1 MRHLSNTRI
10 QYSIDRLIAKFQEL
24 SNHILDSKLVKGVV
38 DFGTTTLDVIDKATS
53 ALTPLGTFAL
63 GGGLFAGIKN
73 VGGLKMQSLI
83 VLNSQQQYV
92 FFRIL
97 KFSHCQ

>member
-38 DFGTTTLDVIDKATS
+38 DFGTTTLDVIDKITS
-53 ALTPLGTFAL
+53 ALGSLGTIGVIGSGIL
-63 GGGLFAGIKN
+63 GAQGHGLTN
-73 VGGLKMQSLI
+73 YVTQS
-83 VLNSQQQYV
+83 
-92 FFRIL
+92 
-97 KFSHCQ
+97 

>member
-38 DFGTTTLDVIDKATS
+38 DFGTTTLDVIDKITS
-53 ALTPLGTFAL
+53 ALGSLGTIGVI
-63 GGGLFAGIKN
+63 GGGIFGAKNAG
-73 VGGLKMQSLI
+73 
-83 VLNSQQQYV
+83 
-92 FFRIL
+92 
-97 KFSHCQ
+97 

>member
-38 DFGTTTLDVIDKATS
+38 DFGTTTLDVIDKITS
-53 ALTPLGTFAL
+53 ALTPLGTIGVIGSGIL
-63 GGGLFAGIKN
+63 GAQGHGLTDY
-73 VGGLKMQSLI
+73 VTQS
-83 VLNSQQQYV
+83 
-92 FFRIL
+92 
-97 KFSHCQ
+97 